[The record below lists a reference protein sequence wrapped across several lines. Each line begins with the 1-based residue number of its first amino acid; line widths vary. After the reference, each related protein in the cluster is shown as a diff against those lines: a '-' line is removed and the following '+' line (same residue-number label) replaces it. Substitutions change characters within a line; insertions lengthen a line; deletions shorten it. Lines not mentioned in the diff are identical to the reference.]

1 MMLKNI
7 SMLASASAVAQFV
20 TLLSLPV
27 LSRLFN
33 DEAFGIFQI
42 YVSTLNFILMF
53 SALRYEMAILAAD
66 TKFRYKNLVRLAF
79 RLILLVCGISIC
91 FSIVVAPYI
100 VNSYQYGEFIL
111 YFVPL
116 MTLIGGIFY
125 SVSHIVIRER
135 EYKLSAESKMLQAI
149 SYVLAAFLFARFGWV
164 IIGLVVADL
173 VSRLLSALWLTWRL
187 PQISRMLSKSIN
199 WTHARLVAYRYR
211 DYPTF
216 ALPGSSLSAL
226 LGIVVPFTFF
236 AMYDLSVAGQ
246 YALVERFVL
255 LPIGV
260 VVAAAGQVF
269 TGDFSEQVRTKG
281 GNLNGTFR
289 RVILSAFLVGLAPAL
304 LLFFA
309 GPTVVPFVF
318 GSQWSLAG
326 EICSI
331 AAPIALTRLV
341 AGPVHMAIVAC
352 DRQGLQLTWEVGRFF
367 FTVFLFLIIAY
378 IDVKNPLHVMEV
390 YAASV
395 TVSYVLFLVL
405 ADYVTQQKDGI
416 SLKENQEKF

>member
-1 MMLKNI
+1 MMFKNI
-7 SMLASASAVAQFV
+7 SMLVSASAVAQFI

-33 DEAFGIFQI
+33 DEAFGVFQI
-42 YVSTLNFILMF
+42 YVSTLNFILMV

-66 TKFRYKNLVRLAF
+66 TDFRYKNLVRLAF
-79 RLILLVCGISIC
+79 RLIILVCGISIC
-91 FSIVVAPYI
+91 FCILVAPYI
-100 VNSYQYGEFIL
+100 IKSYQYGELIL
-111 YFVPL
+111 YFLPL
-116 MTLIGGIFY
+116 MILIGGIFY
-125 SVSHIVIRER
+125 SISHIVIRER
-135 EYKLSAESKMLQAI
+135 EYKISAESKMLQAI
-149 SYVLAAFLFARFGWV
+149 SYVVAAFLFARFGWV
-164 IIGLVVADL
+164 LIGLVIADL
-173 VSRLLSALWLTWRL
+173 ASRFLSALWLNWRL
-187 PQISRMLSKSIN
+187 PQISRMLSKPIN

-226 LGIVVPFTFF
+226 LGVVVPVTFF

-269 TGDFSEQVRTKG
+269 TGDFSEQVRSKR

-289 RVILSAFLVGLAPAL
+289 RVILSAFLIGLAPAL
-304 LLFFA
+304 LLFLA
-309 GPTVVPFVF
+309 GPTVVPFLF

-331 AAPIALTRLV
+331 AAPIALTRFV

-378 IDVKNPLHVMEV
+378 IDVGNPLHVMEV

-395 TVSYVLFLVL
+395 TVSYIFFLIL
-405 ADYVTQQKDGI
+405 ADFVTQQKDDS
-416 SLKENQEKF
+416 SLKENQGKI